1 MTADRPRGGQPRTGK
16 PSRNRLVVL
25 LDDTELAQ
33 LDTYVAKHGRDRSYW
48 VRLALQKIG
57 ALRKATPIR

>member
-1 MTADRPRGGQPRTGK
+1 VKRPSGGQPRTGK

-33 LDTYVAKHGRDRSYW
+33 LDAYVAKHGRDRSHW
-48 VRLALQKIG
+48 VRKALQKLG
-57 ALRKATPIR
+57 ALKGASK